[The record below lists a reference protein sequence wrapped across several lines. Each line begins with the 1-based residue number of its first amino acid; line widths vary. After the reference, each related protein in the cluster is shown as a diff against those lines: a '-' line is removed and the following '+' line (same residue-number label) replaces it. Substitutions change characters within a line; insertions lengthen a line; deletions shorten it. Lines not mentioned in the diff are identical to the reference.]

1 MAVQRSEQ
9 AVRSSTQ
16 SLSDLRVGEGELVT
30 VSGEE
35 EEKEED
41 DDDDDEEEEKHWG
54 LVTKG
59 ELEEL
64 QISADNENSSS

>member
-1 MAVQRSEQ
+1 MAVHRSEQ

-35 EEKEED
+35 EEEEEEED
-41 DDDDDEEEEKHWG
+41 DEEGEKHWG
-54 LVTKG
+54 WVTKG

-64 QISADNENSSS
+64 QISKDKEDSSS